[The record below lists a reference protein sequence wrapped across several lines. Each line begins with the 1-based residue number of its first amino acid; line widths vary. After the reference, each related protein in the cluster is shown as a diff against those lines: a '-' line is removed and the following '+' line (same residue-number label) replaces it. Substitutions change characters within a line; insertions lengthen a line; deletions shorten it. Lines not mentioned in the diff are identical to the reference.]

1 MASGWD
7 EVAAAKNEVFADQDN
22 YDNEEEQSVPQSNTF
37 DFNAQPTF
45 TFNVEEESKFGNNSN
60 GPTT

>member
-1 MASGWD
+1 VASGWD

-45 TFNVEEESKFGNNSN
+45 TFNVEEDSKFENSN